1 MTALNQP
8 VAPPLAPAYRDASAG
23 DAGMLS
29 ALAAATFI
37 DTFGALYDLAD
48 LNMFIAGFSP
58 AACGAELAD
67 PAIRVRLVM
76 IGAVAIGFCKVGPLK
91 LPAPGP
97 VPGAMELRQLYLHRP
112 WHGLGIADALA
123 DWAKGEARARGAA
136 ELWLSVF
143 TGNVRARR
151 FYARH
156 GFAEIAP
163 YAFMV
168 GTRADEDI
176 LCRAMLLNI

>member
-1 MTALNQP
+1 MTAPHQP
-8 VAPPLAPAYRDASAG
+8 IGPSLAPAFRDAMAG

-37 DTFGALYDLAD
+37 DTFGTLYDLAD
-48 LNMFIAGFSP
+48 LNAFIAGYTP
-58 AACGAELAD
+58 AAYAAELAD
-67 PAIRVRLVM
+67 PDIGVRLVM
-76 IGAVAIGFCKVGPLK
+76 IGDVAIGFCKVGPLK
-91 LPAPGP
+91 LPAPGAA
-97 VPGAMELRQLYLHRP
+97 PGAMELRQLYLHRP
-112 WHGLGIADALA
+112 WHGLGIADVLT
-123 DWAKGEARARGAA
+123 DWAKDAARARGAP

-143 TGNVRARR
+143 TDNHRARR

-176 LCRAMLLNI
+176 LCRAML